1 MKFQSTRKNCKSTSI
16 SSAIL
21 EGLAPDGGLYVPE
34 KFPPHLGNI
43 TDESFS
49 TFAFHA
55 LAPFFK
61 GQVIEKQLE
70 EICAKAFDFPLPL
83 EFFQENAA
91 LLELFHR
98 PTAAFKDFG
107 ARFLAF
113 AMSAIIEAKDQR
125 ERTILVATS
134 GDTGGAVA
142 SAFHKRPGIK
152 VAILYPEGLVSP
164 RQEKQLT
171 CWGDNIVAF
180 KVAGTFDDC
189 QALVKEAF
197 NNSQLREQFGLT
209 SANSINLGRVL
220 PQMAYHAFSSSK
232 FKEER
237 NLIPTLI
244 IPTGN
249 LGNAVG
255 AFWAKRMGSPIANIV
270 LATNANKAL
279 PVYFDSGKYKERK
292 SVATLANAMDVG
304 APSNMERLLHLIPSL
319 EELQKISASYSVSD
333 EEISETISQFYREQE
348 LILCP
353 HTAVAMK
360 VWQEHYPTVPSILS
374 ATAHPAKF
382 ESIVEPLIG
391 QQIPLPAVLQ
401 NLIAKNST
409 ALAIAPHLEELIS
422 KL

>member
-1 MKFQSTRKNCKSTSI
+1 
-16 SSAIL
+16 
-21 EGLAPDGGLYVPE
+21 
-34 KFPPHLGNI
+34 
-43 TDESFS
+43 
-49 TFAFHA
+49 
-55 LAPFFK
+55 
-61 GQVIEKQLE
+61 
-70 EICAKAFDFPLPL
+70 
-83 EFFQENAA
+83 
-91 LLELFHR
+91 